1 MTDAVLESA
10 PSSSARRPVRA
21 VITCRTTA
29 PLHHGAFGQDGGN
42 IALFRRLPIAVDGA
56 VVNLPCVSGN
66 ALRARL
72 RRLVMR
78 DLFQR
83 VGLSRHSEDLTPVKW
98 DKLYA
103 AVANGGTL
111 KGKEVEVSPADRLA
125 LRAAVPPLSTF
136 GAAIYAWMLH
146 GLVSAGWVLPVCQE
160 SVKAGLVELGDG
172 VDPSA
177 LLAAEELIAEV
188 SQTRH
193 VDADDQDPSIT
204 DVGPMP
210 VTVEAIMPGV
220 EFQSE
225 WLQLQAMTPIEWGAI
240 AYGLSLLT
248 GLGGK
253 AASGFGRL
261 DITHTI
267 PEDALTAYLEWL
279 SDADAMA
286 QARAALVGL
295 TQGW

>member
-1 MTDAVLESA
+1 MTETVLDAA
-10 PSSSARRPVRA
+10 PRSSARRPGRA

-42 IALFRRLPIAVDGA
+42 ISLFRRLPIAVDGG
-56 VVNLPCVSGN
+56 VVNLPAISGN

-83 VGLSRHSEDLTPVKW
+83 VGLSRRSEDLTPVQW

-125 LRAAVPPLSTF
+125 LRAAVPPLSAF
-136 GAAIYAWMLH
+136 GMACYAWMLQ
-146 GLVSAGWVLPVCQE
+146 STISSGWVLPVCRE
-160 SVKAGLVELGDG
+160 SVSAGLVALPDG
-172 VDPSA
+172 VDPST
-177 LLAAEELIAEV
+177 LLAAEELIVEV

-193 VDADDQDPSIT
+193 VDADDQDPSVT

-210 VTVEAIMPGV
+210 VMVEAIMPGV
-220 EFQSE
+220 TLESE
-225 WLQLQAMTPIEWGAI
+225 WLETQATAPAEWGAI

-261 DITHTI
+261 EISHTI
-267 PEDALTAYLEWL
+267 PEAATTAYLAWL
-279 SDADAMA
+279 ADADAMA
-286 QARAALVGL
+286 SARTALVGL